1 MAADS
6 RSGSKG
12 REMSTAFQ
20 KAASVLEFSSPF
32 EMRGTVT
39 DVKGLIIEGTGPF
52 VSVGSTVDIHSGSHV
67 IQAQVVGF
75 KKDRILVM
83 PFGEPQ
89 GLAPGAAIT
98 ATGLESHIPVGP
110 HLLGRVI
117 DGMGRP
123 LDGKPLIPGG
133 EAVPV
138 FRDPPNPVSRRR
150 VSEPFDLGVR
160 AMNGFLTMGEGQRMG
175 IMAGSGVGK
184 STLLGMIAKH
194 STSEVNVIGLI
205 GERGREVR
213 EFIER
218 DLGPEGLKRS
228 VVVVATGNESALMRI
243 RASLY
248 ATALSEYF
256 RDQGRKVVLM
266 LDSVTR
272 LAMAQREIGL
282 AIGEPPST
290 RGYTPSV
297 FSLLPKLLER
307 AGTTEGE
314 GSITALYTVL
324 VEGDD
329 MNEPVADAVRGI
341 LDGHVVLDR
350 SLASKGHF
358 PAIDILQST
367 SRVMNDLAPSQFID
381 IASQAR
387 DILATYRETEDLITI
402 GAYKA
407 GQNPRVDRA
416 VGAIDNLNAFLRQKP
431 DERVSLE
438 ESCKGLIGV
447 VEQANQKVKELYKRS
462 SSEQSQGA

>member
-1 MAADS
+1 MSGAYARAQAALN
-6 RSGSKG
+6 
-12 REMSTAFQ
+12 MSST
-20 KAASVLEFSSPF
+20 F

-39 DVKGLIIEGTGPF
+39 DVRGLVIEGTGPF
-52 VSVGSTVDIHSGSHV
+52 VSVGSTVEIRSGQQRM
-67 IQAQVVGF
+67 QAQVVGF
-75 KKDRILVM
+75 RSDKILIM
-83 PFGEPQ
+83 PYAEPQ
-89 GLAPGAAIT
+89 GLSPGATIISS
-98 ATGLESHIPVGP
+98 GLESNVPVGA

-123 LDGKPLIPGG
+123 IDGRPLGPPQ
-133 EAVPV
+133 AVAPLY
-138 FRDPPNPVSRRR
+138 RDPPNPVSRKR
-150 VSEPFDLGVR
+150 VSDTFDLGVK
-160 AMNGFLTMGEGQRMG
+160 AMNSFLTMGGGQRTG

-218 DLGPEGLKRS
+218 DLGEEGLRRS

-243 RASLY
+243 RASFY
-248 ATALSEYF
+248 ATALAEYF
-256 RDQGRKVVLM
+256 RDAGKKVVLM

-307 AGTTEGE
+307 AGTTAGE
-314 GSITALYTVL
+314 GSITGLYTVL

-329 MNEPVADAVRGI
+329 MNEPIADAVRGI
-341 LDGHVVLDR
+341 LDGHVVLSRD
-350 SLASKGHF
+350 LASKGHF
-358 PAIDILQST
+358 PAIDILHST
-367 SRVMNDLAPSQFID
+367 SRVMRD
-381 IASQAR
+381 IVPPQLVDIVTEAR
-387 DILATYRETEDLITI
+387 DILATFRDTEDLITI
-402 GAYKA
+402 GAYKP

-416 VGAIDNLNAFLRQKP
+416 VGAIEELNEYLCQKP
-431 DERVSLE
+431 DDKVPLE
-438 ESCKGLIGV
+438 ESWKGLAEI
-447 VEQANQKVKELYKRS
+447 VERANKRVN
-462 SSEQSQGA
+462 EMYQQRAQEAPK

>member
-1 MAADS
+1 
-6 RSGSKG
+6 
-12 REMSTAFQ
+12 
-20 KAASVLEFSSPF
+20 
-32 EMRGTVT
+32 
-39 DVKGLIIEGTGPF
+39 
-52 VSVGSTVDIHSGSHV
+52 
-67 IQAQVVGF
+67 
-75 KKDRILVM
+75 
-83 PFGEPQ
+83 
-89 GLAPGAAIT
+89 
-98 ATGLESHIPVGP
+98 
-110 HLLGRVI
+110 
-117 DGMGRP
+117 
-123 LDGKPLIPGG
+123 
-133 EAVPV
+133 
-138 FRDPPNPVSRRR
+138 
-150 VSEPFDLGVR
+150 
-160 AMNGFLTMGEGQRMG
+160 
-175 IMAGSGVGK
+175 MAGSGVGK

-194 STSEVNVIGLI
+194 SKSEVNVIGLI

-218 DLGPEGLKRS
+218 DLGEEGLKRS

-248 ATALSEYF
+248 ATALAEYF
-256 RDQGRKVVLM
+256 RDQEKKVVLM

-307 AGTTEGE
+307 AGTTEGQ

-341 LDGHVVLDR
+341 LDGHVVLNRD
-350 SLASKGHF
+350 LASKGHF
-358 PAIDILQST
+358 PAIDVLQSI
-367 SRVMNDLAPSQFID
+367 SRVMNDIVPSQFVD
-381 IASQAR
+381 IASEAR
-387 DILATYRETEDLITI
+387 DILATYKDTEDLITI

-416 VGAIDNLNAFLRQKP
+416 VGAIDMLNSFLRQKP

-438 ESCKGLIGV
+438 DACKNLITV
-447 VEQANQKVKELYKRS
+447 VEQANKKVNELYQRAQA
-462 SSEQSQGA
+462 EQSQSAQENG

>member
-1 MAADS
+1 
-6 RSGSKG
+6 
-12 REMSTAFQ
+12 
-20 KAASVLEFSSPF
+20 
-32 EMRGTVT
+32 
-39 DVKGLIIEGTGPF
+39 
-52 VSVGSTVDIHSGSHV
+52 
-67 IQAQVVGF
+67 
-75 KKDRILVM
+75 
-83 PFGEPQ
+83 
-89 GLAPGAAIT
+89 
-98 ATGLESHIPVGP
+98 
-110 HLLGRVI
+110 
-117 DGMGRP
+117 
-123 LDGKPLIPGG
+123 
-133 EAVPV
+133 
-138 FRDPPNPVSRRR
+138 
-150 VSEPFDLGVR
+150 
-160 AMNGFLTMGEGQRMG
+160 MNGFLTMGEGQRTG

-194 STSEVNVIGLI
+194 SKSEVNVIGLI

-218 DLGPEGLKRS
+218 DLGEEGLKRS

-248 ATALSEYF
+248 ATALAEYF
-256 RDQGRKVVLM
+256 RDQEKKVVLM

-307 AGTTEGE
+307 AGTTEGQ

-341 LDGHVVLDR
+341 LDGHVVLNRD
-350 SLASKGHF
+350 LASKGHF
-358 PAIDILQST
+358 PAIDVLQSI
-367 SRVMNDLAPSQFID
+367 SRVMNDIVPSQFVD
-381 IASQAR
+381 IASEAR
-387 DILATYRETEDLITI
+387 DILATYKDTEDLITI

-416 VGAIDNLNAFLRQKP
+416 VGAIDMLNSFLRQKP

-438 ESCKGLIGV
+438 DACKNLITV
-447 VEQANQKVKELYKRS
+447 VEQANKKVNELYQRAQA
-462 SSEQSQGA
+462 EQSQSAQENG